1 MNTISI
7 SQLKMNPSAVI
18 AQATD
23 YPVAVENRNE
33 VTAYLVGKQL
43 FERFLAYLE
52 DREDRAAVEQ
62 ADFSKGKDFEA
73 VARDLGI

>member
-1 MNTISI
+1 MTTISI

-43 FERFLAYLE
+43 FERFIAYLE
-52 DREDRAAVEQ
+52 DREDKAAIDK
-62 ADFSKGKDFEA
+62 ADFSKAKDFER
-73 VARDLGI
+73 VARNLGI